1 MDKDADFV
9 EFVQARSSA
18 LLRTAT
24 LLTAGD
30 RHAAEDLVQAA
41 LAKAYV
47 AWRRIRRH
55 GAQEAYVRTT
65 MTRAAIDRTRGR
77 ARRPEVL
84 VDEVPEAMHRLVGA
98 ADAVGDRQVVW
109 QLLASLSPRQRTV
122 LVLRYYEDL
131 SEAEIAR
138 TLGCSQ
144 GSVKAH
150 ASRGI
155 AALRTALQVTARADD
170 ELKEEAGWT
179 PSSRNA

>member
-47 AWRRIRRH
+47 AWWRIRRQ

-84 VDEVPEAMHRLVGA
+84 VDELPETVHRTFSA
-98 ADAVGDRQVVW
+98 TDAVGDRQAVW

-155 AALRTALQVTARADD
+155 AALRAAISADD
-170 ELKEEAGWT
+170 DVKEETRWT